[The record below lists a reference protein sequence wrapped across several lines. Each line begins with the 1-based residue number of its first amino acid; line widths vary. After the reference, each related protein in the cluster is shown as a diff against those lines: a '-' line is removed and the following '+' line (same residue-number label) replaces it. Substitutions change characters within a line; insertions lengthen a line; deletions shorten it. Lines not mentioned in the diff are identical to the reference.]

1 MPFNYNF
8 QTDDDLISQKWN
20 DSKIGNSTKIPV
32 KNSKNQNS
40 INSSNSQVF
49 QTSEKFNFPKNF
61 QTTIRKAQ
69 NSDAEIIVQI
79 NKNSW
84 LKTYPNTEFGI
95 TEADILALNW
105 EKNLEKKQKTIENVA
120 NLWLLEISLENSEI
134 SSGNLNFGELKSE
147 NESANSQK
155 NFTENLGKNQTLE
168 NKIETKTEN
177 ENEQIG
183 ENSNQKKVVGFV
195 RFFKNEED
203 LNEIKA
209 IYVEP
214 IFVGLGFGTD
224 LMIFAIEKLGFEQN
238 WTVKVASY
246 NQNAIEFYQKFGFK
260 ITKKCENYQLTGEKS
275 IPLIQMIA
283 NKKKLQKKI
292 AEMKFKLKD
301 KLESLEIQNSQNL
314 EKSRDLENNSGNGLE
329 NGLQNQET
337 WTILTPPPNLTG
349 NLHAGHALEHFIMDS
364 LSRRKRQIGKNVLY
378 YPGID
383 HAGIQLEGVIS
394 KLIGNGE
401 FDQQIKESFENLTE
415 ISPLKIQIRK
425 TKNSDAEKILEI
437 NKNSWIATYPSNEF
451 GITKAEIE
459 NINWQNKIEKI
470 RQNLETEN
478 VNNYVLEIIENENNS
493 QKWQIVGYVSFFKNQ
508 ENFSEVKAI
517 YFDPKFVGR
526 GFGTDLM
533 IFAIEELGFER
544 DFEIKVASYNHNAI
558 QFYQKFG
565 FEKTGI
571 NEEFQLLKAK
581 KIIEIQMI
589 AKKEIIKTKIEQ
601 IKKQKTEKIDKF
613 SQFQSQKTEDRAN
626 WLKKSYPE
634 LWLECAWSKVNLWRD
649 NQKNQSLILGD
660 SPDWNKQLFTL
671 DERAVDMVNLAFE
684 NYWRDG
690 LIYRDSYLINWSVAL
705 QTALSD
711 VPEDIGR
718 MEKVDHFVTFIYQI
732 AEIKINIEKNLKNQE
747 KNKTENEILV
757 KLLKLKNLQ
766 ILVSTVR
773 IETVFADVAVAIH
786 PQKLAELFG
795 FEKSE
800 IEILKNWLNSGKVEI
815 IVEIPPLKVKNVKL
829 IIDETVD
836 LEFGTGCLKITPAHD
851 LVDYN
856 IAKKHNFTS
865 FSQAIGRDGKL
876 TEICG
881 EFSGLTV
888 EKART
893 LILKR
898 LLETGFIPQKNLKN

>member
-1 MPFNYNF
+1 MTFNYNF
-8 QTDDDLISQKWN
+8 QTDDNLISQKWL
-20 DSKIGNSTKIPV
+20 DQKIGSSDQSLPKLGSKIKL
-32 KNSKNQNS
+32 Q
-40 INSSNSQVF
+40 
-49 QTSEKFNFPKNF
+49 
-61 QTTIRKAQ
+61 IRKTQ
-69 NSDAEIIVQI
+69 NSDAESVSKI

-84 LKTYPNTEFGI
+84 LKTYPNSEFGI

-105 EKNLEKKQKTIENVA
+105 AENLEKAKNNPEYGK
-120 NLWLLEISLENSEI
+120 NLWLLEIENWTEKFE
-134 SSGNLNFGELKSE
+134 NLNSSNTEKFE
-147 NESANSQK
+147 NE
-155 NFTENLGKNQTLE
+155 
-168 NKIETKTEN
+168 
-177 ENEQIG
+177 
-183 ENSNQKKVVGFV
+183 KKVVGFV
-195 RFFKNEED
+195 RFFKNEES

-209 IYVEP
+209 IYLDP
-214 IFVGLGFGTD
+214 NFVGLGFGTE

-238 WTVKVASY
+238 WTVKAASY

-260 ITKKCENYQLTGEKS
+260 ILDTKVENFQLTGEKS
-275 IPLIQMIA
+275 IPQIQMIA
-283 NKKKLQKKI
+283 NKDKIQKKI
-292 AEMKFKLKD
+292 AEIKLKLKN
-301 KLESLEIQNSQNL
+301 KLENESNSSQNESKVNL
-314 EKSRDLENNSGNGLE
+314 KSKKNLENNSENNSE
-329 NGLQNQET
+329 NGLKNGLQKQET
-337 WTILTPPPNLTG
+337 FTILTPPPNLTG

-364 LSRRKRQIGKNVLY
+364 LSRRERQFGKNVLY

-383 HAGIQLEGVIS
+383 HAGIQLEGVIN
-394 KLIGNGE
+394 KLIGKGE

-415 ISPLKIQIRK
+415 ILPLKIQIRK

-470 RQNLETEN
+470 RQSLETEN
-478 VNNYVLEIIENENNS
+478 VNNYVLEIIGNENNS
-493 QKWQIVGYVSFFKNQ
+493 QKWQIVGYISFFENQ
-508 ENFSEVKAI
+508 ENFSEIKAI

-544 DFEIKVASYNHNAI
+544 NFEIKVASYNHNAI

-571 NEEFQLLKAK
+571 NEEFQLLKVK
-581 KIIEIQMI
+581 KIIAIQMI
-589 AKKEIIKTKIEQ
+589 VKKEIIKSKIEQ
-601 IKKQKTEKIDKF
+601 IKKQKAEKIDKF
-613 SQFQSQKTEDRAN
+613 SQFQSQKSEDRAN
-626 WLKKSYPE
+626 WLKKNFAE
-634 LWLECAWSKVNLWRD
+634 IWLECAWSKVNLWRD

-660 SPDWNKQLFTL
+660 SPDWDKQLFTL

-718 MEKVDHFVTFIYQI
+718 SEQIDPFVTFEYETLNFKFRKPADQI
-732 AEIKINIEKNLKNQE
+732 KFTSILEKLKPCNQW
-747 KNKTENEILV
+747 TR
-757 KLLKLKNLQ
+757 LKL
-766 ILVSTVR
+766 STVR
-773 IETVFADVAVAIH
+773 IETKFTDLAVAMHPSKFADYFNQNMLEVEFLTKELKQIFSEFLLAILNDKIEVFYH
-786 PQKLAELFG
+786 LPSL
-795 FEKSE
+795 KSNP
-800 IEILKNWLNSGKVEI
+800 I
-815 IVEIPPLKVKNVKL
+815 KL
-829 IIDETVD
+829 IFSEKVD
-836 LEFGTGCLKITPAHD
+836 ANFGTGIVKVTPGHD
-851 LVDYN
+851 MFDYN
-856 IAKKHNFTS
+856 LYAEFVQKGILENKPIQTCV
-865 FSQAIGRDGKL
+865 GRDGKL